1 MCSPYRN
8 EYRNFKLARAT
19 MRSGLGRSEEDWK
32 RRINWSCSTH
42 MHGNNTRKLL
52 CSYLYLK
59 LAKRHVSHFI
69 FYVFSSTKSEN
80 RRAEQILRGHG
91 LAPVGGG
98 SGGW

>member
-1 MCSPYRN
+1 VKRTERGESIGVVIHICMGTTQG
-8 EYRNFKLARAT
+8 NF
-19 MRSGLGRSEEDWK
+19 
-32 RRINWSCSTH
+32 
-42 MHGNNTRKLL
+42 L